1 MRILNNPRFWNDS
14 DFNRPRPIEA
24 EDGRASELDSE
35 SLVSAPSYTGEL
47 WTLIEGLLGSVVGS
61 LGASGGIVR
70 VVSPDSQML
79 QIAGAIGLP
88 TEVCEDESI
97 VGIGCGVCGQAACD
111 REVHFSDAAVCAQR
125 PSRHFSVAG
134 CKYVV
139 AAPLEYRGNL
149 IGVFTL
155 FFAAAEDVPDNI
167 SQNLRPFSELIG
179 IALESARK
187 KIESQRIQL
196 MDERHAMANEI
207 HDSLAHTLYY
217 ARMRMGLLLEA
228 VHTQNE
234 QLAIECAR
242 DLDEALGSGQKT
254 MREIITHFRCQM
266 DPLGLQHALQTLV
279 DKFRDHSG
287 ITMRYTNSVA
297 NLELPL
303 EHELQV
309 FHIVREA
316 LANVATHSAATHA
329 SLTVECSNGNYVFT
343 IADNGAGYGGVPS
356 EGHYGLMIMRER
368 ALRIGGEI
376 GIESAEGNGTRVQLK
391 FSKSE
396 VSGGKFERS

>member
-1 MRILNNPRFWNDS
+1 MKILNNPRFPNDN
-14 DFNRPRPIEA
+14 DFNPPLPIETGA
-24 EDGRASELDSE
+24 KQPSGSDGEGME
-35 SLVSAPSYTGEL
+35 SAPSHTGEL

-70 VVSPDSQML
+70 VVSPNSQML

-88 TEVCEDESI
+88 AEVCEDESVVDI
-97 VGIGCGVCGQAACD
+97 ACGVCGKAACD
-111 REVHFSDAAVCAQR
+111 RGVHASDVAVCAQR
-125 PSRHFSVAG
+125 SSRHFSGAG

-139 AAPLEYRGNL
+139 ASPLEYRGKL

-155 FFAAAEDVPDNI
+155 FFAAAENVPTDVAH
-167 SQNLRPFSELIG
+167 SLRPYSELIG
-179 IALESARK
+179 IALENARK
-187 KIESQRIQL
+187 NVENQRMQL
-196 MDERHAMANEI
+196 MAERQAMANEI

-228 VHTQNE
+228 VRTQNE
-234 QLAIECAR
+234 QLALKCAH
-242 DLDEALGSGQKT
+242 DVEEALGSSQKT

-266 DPLGLQHALQTLV
+266 NPLGLQYALQTLV
-279 DKFRDHSG
+279 DEFRDRTG
-287 ITMRYTNSVA
+287 MIMTYANRVA

-303 EHELQV
+303 EHELQI

-316 LANVATHSAATHA
+316 LANVATHSAATHV
-329 SLTVECSNGNYVFT
+329 SLMIEHRSGYYVFT
-343 IADNGAGYGGVPS
+343 IADNGAGYGGTPS

-376 GIESAEGNGTRVQLK
+376 GIESAEGNGTRVQLR
-391 FSKSE
+391 FS
-396 VSGGKFERS
+396 GCGA

>member
-1 MRILNNPRFWNDS
+1 MNYMQFQHDNHSSTSCSLTGEEVETSN
-14 DFNRPRPIEA
+14 A
-24 EDGRASELDSE
+24 HGASGE
-35 SLVSAPSYTGEL
+35 SAQPHTGEL
-47 WTLIEGLLGSVVGS
+47 WTLSESLLGSVIGS

-70 VVSPDSQML
+70 VISPDSRML

-88 TEVCEDESI
+88 SEVCEDESVVDI
-97 VGIGCGVCGQAACD
+97 ACGVCGKAACD
-111 REVHFSDAAVCAQR
+111 REIHSADVAVCAQR
-125 PSRHFSVAG
+125 SSRHFSGAG

-139 AAPLEYRGNL
+139 ASPLEYRGKL

-155 FFAAAEDVPDNI
+155 FFAAAESVPENVAE
-167 SQNLRPFSELIG
+167 SLRPFAELIG

-187 KIESQRIQL
+187 NVENQRVQL
-196 MDERHAMANEI
+196 LGERQAMANEI

-228 VHTQNE
+228 VRTQNE
-234 QLAIECAR
+234 QLALKCAQ
-242 DLDEALGSGQKT
+242 DVEEALSNGQKT

-266 DPLGLQHALQTLV
+266 DPLGLQYALQTLV
-279 DKFRDHSG
+279 DEFRDRTG
-287 ITMRYTNSVA
+287 ITVTYANRVA

-303 EHELQV
+303 EHELQI

-316 LANVATHSAATHA
+316 MMNVASHSAATHA
-329 SLTVECSNGNYVFT
+329 SLKVERGAAHYIFTV
-343 IADNGAGYGGVPS
+343 ADNGSGYGGTPG

-376 GIESAEGNGTRVQLK
+376 GIESVEGSGTRVQLK
-391 FSKSE
+391 FPVAG
-396 VSGGKFERS
+396 VSSHGA

>member
-1 MRILNNPRFWNDS
+1 MKILSNPQFLKNS
-14 DFNRPRPIEA
+14 DLHSPLPIEA
-24 EDGRASELDSE
+24 PGDRTSGSNTKNLE
-35 SLVSAPSYTGEL
+35 STPLQTGEL
-47 WTLIEGLLGSVVGS
+47 WTLIEGLLGSVVGA

-70 VVSPDSQML
+70 VVSPNSQML

-88 TEVCEDESI
+88 PEVCVDESI
-97 VGIGCGVCGQAACD
+97 VDINCGVCGKAACD
-111 REVHFSDAAVCAQR
+111 REIHSSGTAVCAQR
-125 PSRHFSVAG
+125 PSRHFPDAG
-134 CKYVV
+134 YQFVT

-149 IGVFTL
+149 VGVFTL
-155 FFAAAEDVPDNI
+155 FFAAAEDVPDDI
-167 SQNLRPFSELIG
+167 VQRLRPFSELIG
-179 IALESARK
+179 IALENARK

-196 MDERHAMANEI
+196 MSERQSMANEI

-228 VHTQNE
+228 VRTQDE
-234 QLAIECAR
+234 QLALKCAQ

-266 DPLGLQHALQTLV
+266 DPLGLAHALQTLV
-279 DKFRDHSG
+279 DKFRDHTN
-287 ITMRYTNSVA
+287 ITMTYANCVA

-316 LANVATHSAATHA
+316 LANVASHSAATHV
-329 SLTVECSNGNYVFT
+329 SLTVERKDGYYVFI
-343 IADNGAGYGGVPS
+343 IADNGAGCGSVPC

-376 GIESAEGNGTRVQLK
+376 AIESAEGNGTRVQLR
-391 FSKSE
+391 FP
-396 VSGGKFERS
+396 VAGI